1 MRTSLNAKVELMR
14 CCCEKLK
21 TMVEKMVRGEK
32 RGKPWRRVAFYIQN
46 RKRAKLTRDHQKPHA
61 SGAV

>member
-21 TMVEKMVRGEK
+21 MMVETNGKRGEK
-32 RGKPWRRVAFYIQN
+32 GKPWRRVAFYIQN